1 MSLAEHNVRWP
12 EPNEGYPLT
21 TFISHTQDTIST
33 IQLYT
38 EPYGRNVRVE
48 LICFVE
54 CQVELDNAVQSE
66 KALTVRGV
74 AMRMTEKLHLV
85 HVTINVMEDI
95 HSYVISEEVGC
106 TIFTAPGVY
115 EPHHLAEFQPGTCE
129 SRITIHKHVSC
140 LHPYLPTSSRRV
152 KRPASCTV
160 HGDTA
165 TWIPFAWR
173 RAIAERSSGI
183 NSFITDE
190 LMLVLPNMVS
200 SWNREK

>member
-95 HSYVISEEVGC
+95 HSYVISEGTPFVSHDGRPQSNM
-106 TIFTAPGVY
+106 IPYNGQQGVAAAVFNGDK
-115 EPHHLAEFQPGTCE
+115 EALASFAA
-129 SRITIHKHVSC
+129 H
-140 LHPYLPTSSRRV
+140 SS
-152 KRPASCTV
+152 
-160 HGDTA
+160 
-165 TWIPFAWR
+165 
-173 RAIAERSSGI
+173 
-183 NSFITDE
+183 
-190 LMLVLPNMVS
+190 
-200 SWNREK
+200 